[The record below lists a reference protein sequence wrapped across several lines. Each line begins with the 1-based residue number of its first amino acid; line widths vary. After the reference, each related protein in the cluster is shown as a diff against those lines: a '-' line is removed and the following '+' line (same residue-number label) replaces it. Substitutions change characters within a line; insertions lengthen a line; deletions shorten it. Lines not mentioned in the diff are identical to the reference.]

1 MRRLRLRKRGA
12 RVLAGLWLLGF
23 ALARPAPAQ
32 TSAGPADVDAL
43 KKTAVKVFI
52 DCGDCDIEYIKDKIT
67 FVNYVRDRNEA
78 QVHVLITT
86 LGTGSGGHE
95 YTLTFIG
102 QNGMADV
109 KDIQKYF
116 TGPTDTEDEVRR
128 GLVEALKLGLMSFVG
143 RTPIAGR
150 IAVRYE
156 APPAA
161 GPARD
166 PWHFWVFSLASHG
179 SFSGQK
185 TYWQRY
191 LGGDFSANRVTEKTK
206 LQLSFDYSTSRQKFI
221 IEEEDRTVTGTSES
235 WESNG
240 LYVRGLGEHW
250 SAGLYVEAYHSYY
263 SNIDLSLAVA
273 PAVEYDFFPY
283 AQSTRR
289 QLRALYRLAW
299 NPVRYM
305 ETTQY
310 GVVSETLW
318 KQSLS
323 LTLELREKW
332 GTASVSVSG
341 VNYLDHFTKYHVDTF
356 GNISFNIYK
365 GLNIFVLG
373 GWSLIHDQLSLRM
386 RDPTEDEIYLRLVEL
401 RTNSSYFFV
410 FGVQFTF
417 GSIFTNV
424 INPRFGSSTGGMMSI
439 HID

>member
-1 MRRLRLRKRGA
+1 MTKRRGA
-12 RVLAGLWLLGF
+12 RVLAGLWLLGL
-23 ALARPAPAQ
+23 ALARPAPGQ
-32 TSAGPADVDAL
+32 TSAGPSDIEAL

-52 DCGDCDIEYIKDKIT
+52 DCSGCDIEYIKDQIT

-78 QVHVLITT
+78 QVHILITT
-86 LGTGSGGHE
+86 LGTGSGGRE

-102 QNGMADV
+102 QNGFADV
-109 KDIQKYF
+109 KDVQKYF
-116 TGPTDTEDEVRR
+116 TSSTDTEDEVRR
-128 GLVEALKLGLMSFVG
+128 GLVKALKLGLMSYVG

-156 APPAA
+156 PPPAA

-166 PWHFWVFSLASHG
+166 PWHFWVFSLASSG

-185 TYWQRY
+185 TYRRNH

-206 LQLSFDYSTSRQKFI
+206 LQLAFDYSTSRERYV
-221 IEEEDRTVTGTSES
+221 IEEEDRTVSGTSES
-235 WESNG
+235 WGSNG
-240 LYVRGLGEHW
+240 LFVRSLGGHW
-250 SAGLYVEAYHSYY
+250 SAGLYVETYSSYY
-263 SNIDLSLAVA
+263 SNIDFSLAVA
-273 PAVEYDFFPY
+273 PAVEYDVFPY
-283 AQSTRR
+283 AESTRR
-289 QLRALYRLAW
+289 QLRILYRLAW
-299 NPVRYM
+299 NPVSYREM
-305 ETTQY
+305 TQY
-310 GVVSETLW
+310 GVLSETLW
-318 KQSLS
+318 KESLS

-332 GTASVSVSG
+332 GTVSASVSG

-356 GNISFNIYK
+356 GNVSFNIYK

-386 RDPTEDEIYLRLVEL
+386 RDPTEDEIYLRQVEL
-401 RTNSSYFFV
+401 RTNSNYFFI

-424 INPRFGSSTGGMMSI
+424 INPRFGSSGGGMMSI